1 MESATAN
8 FKTRKESVNKVQGM
22 IQNAVPFRRRP
33 TRCSAAASVIGL
45 VLAIAGSGAARGD
58 VIYDESVSGDLSNS
72 GATPTLLTVSLG
84 SNEVLGTT
92 GKDAVT
98 GIIDRD
104 YFTFTVPD
112 GLELAAI
119 TLLPGTETL
128 GKLGESFIGLEAGP
142 DVTVATSATTAAG
155 LLGWYH
161 YSTSDIGKDI
171 LPFMGSAGLGSTG
184 FTPPLSAGTYSF
196 WVQEAS
202 VGTVNYGLD
211 FIIATPEPA
220 YWPILLPVLLGACI
234 LHRRRAKA
242 IASPRELQ

>member
-1 MESATAN
+1 
-8 FKTRKESVNKVQGM
+8 M
-22 IQNAVPFRRRP
+22 IQNTVTPVSALIIEKYTPRRRL
-33 TRCSAAASVIGL
+33 TGRGGAASVLALML
-45 VLAIAGSGAARGD
+45 VIAGSGPARGD

-72 GATPTLLTVSLG
+72 GLTPTLLTVSLG

-112 GLELAAI
+112 GLELAGI
-119 TLLPGTETL
+119 TLLPGTQTL

-142 DVTVATSATTAAG
+142 EVTVATSATTAAG

-161 YSTSDIGKDI
+161 YGASDIGNDI
-171 LPFMGSAGLGSTG
+171 LPPMGSAGLGSTG
-184 FTPPLSAGTYSF
+184 FTPPLPAGTYSF

-220 YWPILLPVLLGACI
+220 YWPILLPALLGACI
-234 LHRRRAKA
+234 LHRRRVRA
-242 IASPRELQ
+242 IGSPRSLP